1 MEKPAAP
8 ASRPARGGIRV
19 RRPAGTTDSRS
30 RRRRMLTGALFA
42 GLVFLLV
49 NAIVGENGYLATVQ
63 LRRTEAAL
71 AASVASVRI
80 ENQRLRD
87 ERIRLESDPDTIE
100 RTIRERLGYIRPG
113 EVTVVVHD
121 APALTPVPPAR

>member
-1 MEKPAAP
+1 MGKPATP
-8 ASRPARGGIRV
+8 ASRPATGGIRV

-30 RRRRMLTGALFA
+30 
-42 GLVFLLV
+42 
-49 NAIVGENGYLATVQ
+49 NAIVGENGYLATLQ

-71 AASVASVRI
+71 TASVATVRL

-121 APALTPVPPAR
+121 APPVSSITPAP

>member
-1 MEKPAAP
+1 MGKPATP
-8 ASRPARGGIRV
+8 ASRPATGGIRV

-30 RRRRMLTGALFA
+30 RRRRMLTVALFA
-42 GLVFLLV
+42 GLVFLLI
-49 NAIVGENGYLATVQ
+49 NAIVGENGYLATLQ

-71 AASVASVRI
+71 TASVATVRL

-121 APALTPVPPAR
+121 APPVSSITPAP